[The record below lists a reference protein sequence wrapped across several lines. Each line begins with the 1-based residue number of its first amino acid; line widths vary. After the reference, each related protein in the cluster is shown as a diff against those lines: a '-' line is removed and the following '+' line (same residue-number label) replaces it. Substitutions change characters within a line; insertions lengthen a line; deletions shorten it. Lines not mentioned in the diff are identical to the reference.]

1 MHTAWNSHPTRELE
15 THACPTFEETAR
27 GAARSP
33 YRVILSRL
41 HVALFAVLAATSATQ
56 LCGQTPGT
64 ITGVVQ
70 NSAGVPQIGA
80 VVQLLGP
87 NLGVL
92 VSVFTDSKGHYA
104 IRGVLP
110 GHYAV
115 KAMGT
120 SFLPSMREN
129 VRLRSHTIVN
139 LTLNTLYEVMQ
150 WLPAQ
155 PRAANARKDDWAWTL
170 RSAANRPLLRWLEDG
185 PLVVVT
191 DGSGKQPK
199 LKARLMATGQVGTF
213 GENGDRLTVEVEN
226 TPSNSRELLAHVDF
240 APNSDEAMES
250 MLGFRQDLGFAGSVQ
265 SVAAVA
271 IHPAIDGGDAQ
282 GLQEAAVNTSEQM
295 NLGDLLQAEAGAQQ
309 VLARFSQNSPNTL
322 VAALPYAAV
331 GVRNGN
337 QVIRYRMATSI
348 PGIQQMDETSP
359 AHLMPSL
366 SMREG
371 RLAMQHGL
379 HQEIGWER
387 MTDQSGMRVL
397 VYRDSIVNP
406 TMEASADFAP
416 ADALAAQA
424 EMLFDN
430 MSGMLRTA
438 GPNFTSVGM
447 LASVEHSLGGNEM
460 RLTYANGDA
469 LVMDAP
475 ARAESAVQVIKQAH
489 PRRAQ
494 MYSLSLSGTIEG
506 TGTRW
511 RASYRWQPSDT
522 VTRVAPYAMD
532 AVEPYLN
539 VGVRQPIYVR
549 RDKSSGIDALV
560 SVSNLL
566 AEGYRPFLL
575 SDGSLILFAQNQRAI
590 RAGVAF
596 TF

>member
-1 MHTAWNSHPTRELE
+1 MR
-15 THACPTFEETAR
+15 
-27 GAARSP
+27 
-33 YRVILSRL
+33 RL
-41 HVALFAVLAATSATQ
+41 HVAMFTVLAIASAMQ
-56 LCGQTPGT
+56 VCGQTSGT
-64 ITGVVQ
+64 ISGVVQ
-70 NSAGVPQIGA
+70 NSAGLGQIGA
-80 VVQLLGP
+80 EVQLIGP
-87 NLGVL
+87 SLGV
-92 VSVFTDSKGHYA
+92 VARVFTDSKGRYA
-104 IRGVLP
+104 IHDVLP
-110 GHYAV
+110 GRYAV

-129 VRLRSHTIVN
+129 VRLRSHTVVN

-150 WLPAQ
+150 WLPAE
-155 PRAANARKDDWAWTL
+155 PREASAKKDDWKWTL

-191 DGSGKQPK
+191 EGPGKQPK
-199 LKARLMATGQVGTF
+199 LKARLMATGQAGTF
-213 GENGDRLTVEVEN
+213 GENGERLTVEVEN
-226 TPSNSRELLAHVDF
+226 TPSTSRELLAHVDF

-250 MLGFRQDLGFAGSVQ
+250 LLGFRQDLGFAGSVQ
-265 SVAAVA
+265 TLAAIA
-271 IHPAIDGGDAQ
+271 IHPSIDSGGSQ
-282 GLQEAAVNTSEQM
+282 GLQEAAVDTSEQI

-309 VLARFSQNSPNTL
+309 VLARFNENSPNT
-322 VAALPYAAV
+322 VMAALPYAAV
-331 GVRNGN
+331 GVRNGD

-348 PGIQQMDETSP
+348 PGTQRMDDTSP
-359 AHLMPSL
+359 ARLMPAL
-366 SMREG
+366 SMRDG

-379 HQEIGWER
+379 HQEVGWER

-397 VYRDSIVNP
+397 VYRDSIANP
-406 TMEASADFAP
+406 VMEASADFAS

-424 EMLFDN
+424 DMLFDH

-447 LASVEHSLGGNEM
+447 LASVERSMGGNEM

-475 ARAESAVQVIKQAH
+475 AHADNVAQLVKQAH

-506 TGTRW
+506 TGTHW
-511 RASYRWQPSDT
+511 RASYRWQPTDT
-522 VTRVAPYAMD
+522 VTRVAPYALD
-532 AVEPYLN
+532 ASDPYMN
-539 VGVRQPIYVR
+539 VAVRQPIYVR
-549 RDKSSGIDALV
+549 RDKSSGVDALV

-566 AEGYRPFLL
+566 AEGYQPYLL

-590 RAGVAF
+590 RAGIAF

>member
-1 MHTAWNSHPTRELE
+1 M
-15 THACPTFEETAR
+15 
-27 GAARSP
+27 
-33 YRVILSRL
+33 ILSRL
-41 HVALFAVLAATSATQ
+41 QVALFTVLAVASATQ
-56 LCGQTPGT
+56 LCGQTSGT

-70 NSAGVPQIGA
+70 NSAGEPQIGA

-87 NLGVL
+87 NLGVMA
-92 VSVFTDSKGHYA
+92 SVFTDAKGRYA

-120 SFLPSMREN
+120 AFLPSMREN
-129 VRLRSHTIVN
+129 VRLRSHTVVN

-155 PRAANARKDDWAWTL
+155 PRAASAKKDDWAWTL
-170 RSAANRPLLRWLEDG
+170 RSAVNRPLLRWLEDG

-191 DGSGKQPK
+191 DGPGRQPK
-199 LKARLMATGQVGTF
+199 LKARLMATGQAGTF
-213 GENGDRLTVEVEN
+213 GENGERLTVEVEN
-226 TPSNSRELLAHVDF
+226 TPSTSRELLARVDF
-240 APNSDEAMES
+240 APNSNEALES

-265 SVAAVA
+265 SLAAIA
-271 IHPAIDGGDAQ
+271 IHPAIDGGGAQ
-282 GLQEAAVNTSEQM
+282 GLQEATVNTSEQM
-295 NLGDLLQAEAGAQQ
+295 NMGDLLQAEVGAQQ
-309 VLARFSQNSPNTL
+309 VLARFSQNSPNTV

-331 GVRNGN
+331 GVRNGD
-337 QVIRYRMATSI
+337 QVIGYRMATSI
-348 PGIQQMDETSP
+348 PGVQQVGESAPSYWLP
-359 AHLMPSL
+359 AL

-371 RLAMQHGL
+371 RLAMEHGL

-387 MTDQSGMRVL
+387 TTDQSGMRVL

-406 TMEASADFAP
+406 VMEASADFTA
-416 ADALAAQA
+416 ADALAARA
-424 EMLFDN
+424 DMLFDN
-430 MSGMLRTA
+430 MSGMMRTA

-447 LASVEHSLGGNEM
+447 LASVERSLGGSEM

-475 ARAESAVQVIKQAH
+475 PTHSETVMQVVKQAH
-489 PRRAQ
+489 PRHAQ

-506 TGTRW
+506 TGTHW
-511 RASYRWQPSDT
+511 RASYRWQPADT
-522 VTRVAPYAMD
+522 VTRVAPYAID

-549 RDKSSGIDALV
+549 HDKTTGVDALV

-566 AEGYRPFLL
+566 AEGYQPYLL